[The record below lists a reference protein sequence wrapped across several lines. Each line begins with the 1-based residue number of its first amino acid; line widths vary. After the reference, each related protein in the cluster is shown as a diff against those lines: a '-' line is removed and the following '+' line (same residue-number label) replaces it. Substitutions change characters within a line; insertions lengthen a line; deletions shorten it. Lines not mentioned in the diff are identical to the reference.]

1 MKFNYKLFDGEE
13 KRIRKENV
21 NSKINY
27 RHIISK
33 VHIPDIENYSKIF
46 YIITNELRK

>member
-1 MKFNYKLFDGEE
+1 MKYNYKLFEGE

-27 RHIISK
+27 RYIISK
-33 VHIPDIENYSKIF
+33 VHIPDIENF
-46 YIITNELRK
+46 YKNLILYTNELRK